1 MRPTIS
7 KPTIDTIVSITLH
20 VLRVSFMV
28 KLKYSLNNQ
37 NPESFTCEN
46 IRLPAPV
53 ANTIRLGLIEDPTI
67 SGATIPAA
75 VRPATVAEPRHT
87 RINAGINHTAKT
99 GCR

>member
-1 MRPTIS
+1 MTPTMS
-7 KPTIDTIVSITLH
+7 KPTIETIVSITLQ
-20 VLRVSFMV
+20 VFSVSLTV

-53 ANTIRLGLIEDPTI
+53 AKTIRLGLIDDPTI
-67 SGATIPAA
+67 SGATMPAA

-87 RINAGINHTAKT
+87 RINAAINHAAKI
-99 GCR
+99 G

>member
-1 MRPTIS
+1 MRPTMI
-7 KPTIDTIVSITLH
+7 KPTIDTIVSITLQ
-20 VLRVSFMV
+20 VLRVSLIV

-46 IRLPAPV
+46 IKLPAPV

-87 RINAGINHTAKT
+87 RIKAAINHAARM
-99 GCR
+99 G